1 MAGVDADAVRR
12 MTGTL
17 FIERGI
23 RSPGSTRFWGLLV
36 LAAVIASAGVVG
48 DSTAT
53 VIGAMIVAPLM
64 TPILGCALALV
75 LARRRQVTRC
85 LLLVTGGALAVV
97 AIGLLLGWIVTPPDA
112 YASNS
117 QVSSRISPRLI
128 DLLAALATGTVGA
141 FALVRADISDTLPG
155 VAIAISLVPPLAVT
169 GLLLTVHRYHDAG
182 QSALLFATNVA
193 AIVATGTVVFLI
205 YGVRAEPRGRTC
217 GWGVP
222 RQNARRGG
230 VRGRAR
236 RGTAHRGHRHRR
248 PGPLAGRRRQA
259 GRGEVGRHREM
270 ADRVR
275 RGPQRH
281 RRDRRTRAPPAA
293 RADRAAR
300 RSRRARHARRRP
312 RTPSGR
318 RPHSVVPRGHGHLH
332 CTRGRAQLTPSRR
345 PGAGAGGPVRSR
357 DRSGSGPNRGGRP

>member
-17 FIERGI
+17 FIERGF

-36 LAAVIASAGVVG
+36 LAAVIAGAGVVG

-85 LLLVTGGALAVV
+85 LLLVIGGALAVV

-193 AIVATGTVVFLI
+193 AIVATGTVVFLV
-205 YGVRAEPRGRTC
+205 YGVRAGAERADMRVGEFRGRTLAAVVC
-217 GWGVP
+217 VVVLVAAP
-222 RQNARRGG
+222 LTA
-230 VRGRAR
+230 
-236 RGTAHRGHRHRR
+236 GTVTVA
-248 PGPLAGRRRQA
+248 
-259 GRGEVGRHREM
+259 
-270 ADRVR
+270 
-275 RGPQRH
+275 
-281 RRDRRTRAPPAA
+281 
-293 RADRAAR
+293 
-300 RSRRARHARRRP
+300 
-312 RTPSGR
+312 
-318 RPHSVVPRGHGHLH
+318 
-332 CTRGRAQLTPSRR
+332 
-345 PGAGAGGPVRSR
+345 R
-357 DRSGSGPNRGGRP
+357 DRSLAADARPVAEKWAATGKWQIASVGAATASS